1 MALTDT
7 AIRNAKPSGK
17 TVKLSDGEGLQLWI
31 TPNGS
36 KLWRLAY
43 RLDGKQR
50 KLSIGAYPAIDLKT
64 ARQKRGEAKQLL
76 RDGKDPS
83 VQKKVAKLSEA
94 AARGATFG
102 TRADMLIEAKEKAGK
117 AERTVSKVRWLLS
130 LARPDLGKR
139 PIGEIT
145 SIEIL
150 AVLRTLENKEHLE
163 TAKRLRATVG
173 EVFRAAII
181 DGLVAIDPTAALRG
195 AIRPPVTVSHAAVT
209 EPKPLGQLLRAIDGF
224 DGQPTTRIALQLMAL
239 LYPRP
244 GELRMARW
252 QEFDFDLCEWRI
264 PAERMKMRIEH
275 YKPLPRQAIALLE
288 ELRAL
293 TANIGQQSGK
303 ALLFPSLRTWQKP
316 ISENTL
322 NAALR
327 RLGYSKDEA
336 TSHGFRASASTLLN
350 ESKLWHA
357 DAVERSLAHEEPN
370 KVRRVYA
377 RGEYWDERV
386 AMAQWWA
393 DEIDRLRQSVDAH
406 GSNNLSQGK
415 H

>member
-7 AIRNAKPSGK
+7 AIRNAKSSDK
-17 TVKLSDGEGLQLWI
+17 TVKLSDGEGLQLWV
-31 TPNGS
+31 TPGGS

-43 RLDGKQR
+43 RVDGKQK

-64 ARQKRGEAKQLL
+64 ARQKREDAKQLL
-76 RDGKDPS
+76 REGKDPS
-83 VQKKVAKLSEA
+83 AQKKVRKLSEA

-102 TRADMLIEAKEKAGK
+102 IRADMLIEAKEKSGK
-117 AERTVSKVRWLLS
+117 AMRTISKVRWLLS

-150 AVLRTLENKEHLE
+150 AVLRKLETKEHLE
-163 TAKRLRATVG
+163 TAKRLRATIG

-209 EPKPLGQLLRAIDGF
+209 KPKALGGLLRAIDGF

-252 QEFDFDLCEWRI
+252 EEFDFEQREWLI

-275 YKPLPRQAIALLE
+275 YKPLPWQAVGLLE
-288 ELRAL
+288 ELRKL
-293 TANIGQQSGK
+293 TADIGGQGGK
-303 ALLFPSLRTWQKP
+303 AFLLPSLRTWKKP

-327 RLGYSKDEA
+327 RLGYSTDEA
-336 TSHGFRASASTLLN
+336 TAHGFRASASTLLN

-386 AMAQWWA
+386 VMAQWWA
-393 DEIDRLRQSVDAH
+393 DQLDAWRVGKTAPAEIARKAVS
-406 GSNNLSQGK
+406 
-415 H
+415 

>member
-1 MALTDT
+1 MPLTDV
-7 AIRNAKPSGK
+7 AIRNAKPRDK
-17 TVKLSDGEGLQLWI
+17 VAKLSDGEGLQLWVM
-31 TPNGS
+31 PNGS

-43 RLDGKQR
+43 RIDGKQKKLAIGPYPEIDLRTARERRDAAR
-50 KLSIGAYPAIDLKT
+50 KL
-64 ARQKRGEAKQLL
+64 L
-76 RDGKDPS
+76 REGKDPS
-83 VQKKVAKLSEA
+83 AEKKVAKLTA
-94 AARGATFG
+94 ASARGATFDV
-102 TRADMLIEAKEKAGK
+102 RADMLIKAKEEANK
-117 AERTVSKVRWLLS
+117 AERTLSKVRWLLS

-150 AVLRTLENKEHLE
+150 AVLRKLENKEHLE
-163 TAKRLRATVG
+163 TAKRLRATIG

-181 DGLVAIDPTAALRG
+181 DSLVSIDPTAALRG

-209 EPKPLGQLLRAIDGF
+209 KPKALGDLLRAIDGF

-252 QEFDFDLCEWRI
+252 EEFDFEQREWLI

-275 YKPLPRQAIALLE
+275 YKPLPQQAIALLE
-288 ELRAL
+288 ELRNL
-293 TANIGQQSGK
+293 TADIGEQGGK
-303 ALLFPSLRTWQKP
+303 ALLLPSLRTWKKP

-377 RGEYWDERV
+377 RGEHWDERV
-386 AMAQWWA
+386 QMAQWWA
-393 DEIDRLRQSVDAH
+393 DHLDTLRTGAQIIPMPAK
-406 GSNNLSQGK
+406 GAG
-415 H
+415 